1 MKIKVQVVVE
11 SDNGD
16 TKAVEDIACLKRGS
30 LQPAELG
37 LTLAEAKDMLESM
50 QHTIVEQQVTEVL
63 KQQARCPRCDKKR
76 GRKGRHNPIVYRTL
90 FGKLRLTSER
100 FYHCRCQPH
109 TNRTFSPL
117 AQLLTDRTSP
127 ELLYLETKFASLVIW
142 ADGESTARG
151 SAYWQYDQCGHHP

>member
-1 MKIKVQVVVE
+1 
-11 SDNGD
+11 
-16 TKAVEDIACLKRGS
+16 
-30 LQPAELG
+30 
-37 LTLAEAKDMLESM
+37 M
-50 QHTIVEQQVTEVL
+50 QHTIVEQQVTEFL

-127 ELLYLETKFASLVIW
+127 ELLYLETKFASLMSYGLTVNLLQMEDTFTLI
-142 ADGESTARG
+142 AKDRERKVGLR
-151 SAYWQYDQCGHHP
+151 